1 MHLERIL
8 SILACCPRIQG
19 QVMQGIKM
27 KAFQANRRE
36 ALVDRCLSTFL
47 QFGPFLLR
55 LKAYTKLYADART
68 QSSGKSSGKKTEYNQ
83 RSKWFSAPAVPPLQV
98 SGAPK
103 CLPAFCCA
111 APMHQDRNKFT
122 KDIRLGVFTTMCLG
136 NVRHH
141 KFRRLRLARARF
153 ATNQHHLPTENASNM
168 RCSRLFVCL
177 CAACLWVCHVRTN
190 FNPSQSSRNGQTK
203 KWPDWFL
210 HAAEGPVKLCSK
222 KTQLTVQE
230 MQESFCDFS
239 KSLKKQWRRLDCMQT
254 QRIDVGW

>member
-1 MHLERIL
+1 MKRKADWSCIHNIHIICPIPARGITANVWCKASLHFGLNAGFGWINHRVSAFASRELACATTAHDRGTMQDSTFMHCLVMHLERIL
-8 SILACCPRIQG
+8 SILACCPRMQG

-111 APMHQDRNKFT
+111 APRPKQVYQRHQAWRLHNDVPRKCT
-122 KDIRLGVFTTMCLG
+122 TSQVSQTPSCPRQIR
-136 NVRHH
+136 H
-141 KFRRLRLARARF
+141 
-153 ATNQHHLPTENASNM
+153 
-168 RCSRLFVCL
+168 
-177 CAACLWVCHVRTN
+177 
-190 FNPSQSSRNGQTK
+190 
-203 KWPDWFL
+203 
-210 HAAEGPVKLCSK
+210 
-222 KTQLTVQE
+222 
-230 MQESFCDFS
+230 
-239 KSLKKQWRRLDCMQT
+239 
-254 QRIDVGW
+254 